1 MPNIIIFDLDGTL
14 ANIDAR
20 RALSMDD
27 NNKINWNKFFDPLN
41 IPLDQPNIPVIHM
54 AKMLKEQ
61 GFKIFIF
68 SGRSGVTLQATVEWL
83 QDNNIPCDKLMMRPK
98 EKLFMKDADLK
109 QLWLNDKELI
119 PNISDVFAVFDDR
132 DQVVEMWRKNNLTC
146 FQVANGNF

>member
-41 IPLDQPNIPVIHM
+41 IPLDQPNQPVIHM
-54 AKMLKEQ
+54 AKMFKEQ

-132 DQVVEMWRKNNLTC
+132 DQVVDMWRKNGLTC
-146 FQVANGNF
+146 FQVADGNF

>member
-41 IPLDQPNIPVIHM
+41 IPLDQPNQPVIHM

>member
-1 MPNIIIFDLDGTL
+1 
-14 ANIDAR
+14 
-20 RALSMDD
+20 
-27 NNKINWNKFFDPLN
+27 
-41 IPLDQPNIPVIHM
+41 M
-54 AKMLKEQ
+54 AKMFKEQ

>member
-27 NNKINWNKFFDPLN
+27 NNKMNWNKFFDPLN

>member
-132 DQVVEMWRKNNLTC
+132 DQVVEMWRKNDLTC
-146 FQVANGNF
+146 FQVADGNF

>member
-27 NNKINWNKFFDPLN
+27 NNKMNWNKFFDPLN
-41 IPLDQPNIPVIHM
+41 IPLDQPNQPVIHM

>member
-41 IPLDQPNIPVIHM
+41 IPLDQPNQPVIHM

-132 DQVVEMWRKNNLTC
+132 DQVVEMWRKNGLTC
-146 FQVANGNF
+146 FQVADGNF